1 VPGPAK
7 RTPVRRLGVV
17 LWVAVTALS
26 WAWAQPGPPDLAGSW
41 AASRIQVLLERRV
54 IDTDPDGLFR
64 PESTL
69 TRARFVRWLVTAR
82 GLPAVRPDRPSYPDV
97 QVSSPEAAF
106 VEAAARYGLLPEES
120 RFRPHEPLRRA
131 EAVDWVVRALGYT
144 WEASWLAVRIN
155 AEPSSA
161 PLLLA
166 ARTEPPLLQEPWGA
180 PQRDR
185 FITRAEAASLL
196 WAYLRA
202 VEEGVRLRYEQE
214 LAPGVSVVVEKRGA
228 LRTLPIWRV
237 QVGAFANPD
246 NARRLAD
253 RMRSAGLVAFV
264 DEVDGL
270 YKVRVGS
277 FATRQE
283 AGELAQR
290 LRVEGL
296 PTWVLS
302 TVRDLE
308 RLSVP
313 QWVAAL
319 RVDPRRFEVRPV
331 LARDRVPG
339 RERTSDMAKRAGAV
353 AATNGGF
360 FAPDGDPLGG
370 LVIDGEWVSEPT
382 PGRSCLGLGDEV
394 ALVDAL
400 DWYGEVLTPAGA
412 LRLSGLN
419 RRRRA
424 GEVILFTP
432 RYGDAT
438 PADPSGVEVV
448 VAGGIVREVRSGGSS
463 PIPSDGSVL
472 SAGGSA
478 AAALEVLRPGD
489 PVRVALSLRPASGDP
504 RWQNI
509 RHVVCGGPRLASGGV
524 ARPSHEGFP
533 EGFRDRR
540 HPRTA
545 AGVAADGSLLLVVVD
560 GRWPEHSLG
569 MTLSEL
575 ARELVS
581 LGAVDAVNLDGGG
594 STTLVVGGAVV
605 NRPSDEGGE
614 RPVSDA
620 LVVLPRGLSIPPSRP
635 AGRWAGTGR

>member
-1 VPGPAK
+1 M
-7 RTPVRRLGVV
+7 RLLWAV
-17 LWVAVTALS
+17 LWVVAVALS
-26 WAWAQPGPPDLAGSW
+26 RAWAQAGPPDLAGSW
-41 AASRIQVLLERRV
+41 AASRIQGLLERRV
-54 IDTDPDGLFR
+54 VDTDPDGLFR

-69 TRARFVRWLVTAR
+69 TRARFVRWLVAAR
-82 GLPAVRPDRPSYPDV
+82 GLPAVRPDRASYPDV
-97 QVSSPEAAF
+97 SISSPEAVF

-120 RFRPHEPLRRA
+120 RFRPQEPLRRA
-131 EAVDWVVRALGYT
+131 EAVDWVVRALGYA
-144 WEASWLAVRIN
+144 WEASWLAARTN
-155 AEPSSA
+155 AQPSRA

-166 ARTEPPLLQEPWGA
+166 VRTEPPLLQEPWGDLR
-180 PQRDR
+180 PDR

-202 VEEGVRLRYEQE
+202 VEEGVRLRYEEE
-214 LAPGVSVVVEKRGA
+214 LAPGLFLLAEKRGA
-228 LRTLPIWRV
+228 LRALPIWRV

-246 NARRLAD
+246 NAQRLAA

-302 TVRDLE
+302 TVRDLD
-308 RLSVP
+308 RLPVP
-313 QWVAAL
+313 QWIVAL
-319 RVDPRRFEVRPV
+319 RVDPRRFEVRPA

-339 RERTSDMAKRAGAV
+339 RERTSDIARRAGAV

-370 LVIDGEWVSEPT
+370 LVVDGEWVSEPV
-382 PGRSCLGLGDEV
+382 PGRSCLGLGDGV
-394 ALVDAL
+394 GLVDAL

-412 LRLSGLN
+412 LRLSGVN
-419 RRRRA
+419 RRRRP

-432 RYGDAT
+432 RYGDLT
-438 PADPSGVEVV
+438 PADPSGVEVGV
-448 VAGGIVREVRSGGSS
+448 VGGIVREVRSGGSS
-463 PIPSDGSVL
+463 PIPSDGFVL
-472 SAGGSA
+472 SSSGSA
-478 AAALEVLRPGD
+478 APALEVLRPGD
-489 PVRVALSLRPASGDP
+489 PVRVFLSLRPASGDP
-504 RWQNI
+504 RWQKV
-509 RHVVCGGPRLASGGV
+509 RHVVCAGPRLVSGGV
-524 ARPSHEGFP
+524 AGPSHEGFP

-545 AGVAADGSLLLVVVD
+545 VGVAADGSLLLVVVD

-575 ARELVS
+575 ARELVR

-594 STTLVVGGAVV
+594 SATLVVGGAVL

-620 LVVLPRGLSIPPSRP
+620 LVVRPRGSSILPSRP
-635 AGRWAGTGR
+635 AGRWAGTGRSPWPPPPGP